1 VPQAYSVDYMGVIS
15 GTNPAGDIKLSQ
27 YDVVYVPRTG
37 IYDVFVYW
45 NQFVQQFAPVSWGFS
60 YNVNPVVSNG
70 H

>member
-1 VPQAYSVDYMGVIS
+1 MGVIS

-27 YDVVYVPRTG
+27 YDVVYVLLRTG

-60 YNVNPVVSNG
+60 YNVNPVVSNSTG